1 MPKNLIKRYIP
12 TPERIAQLP
21 GIHRF
26 GSRITEPM
34 LWHINRRSISG
45 AMFLGMFCAL
55 IPLPG
60 QMLIAAFFAILVR
73 VNLPLSIALTWLSN
87 PFTMVPILYSS
98 YWIGAHLCGV
108 PMLGI
113 GQIKDAF
120 LALSNQFFST
130 GSIPASHGV
139 FSFTAMLVGLFVE
152 ALILATL
159 GTILV
164 RALWRYHVIS
174 AWRARR
180 AQHQPDQPST
190 TPPPPKDQ

>member
-1 MPKNLIKRYIP
+1 MPKHLIRRYIP

-26 GSRITEPM
+26 GTRITDPM

-45 AMFLGMFCAL
+45 AMFVGMICAL

-60 QMLIAAFFAILVR
+60 QMLFAALGAIWLR
-73 VNLPLSIALTWLSN
+73 VNLPLCIALTWLTN
-87 PFTMVPILYSS
+87 PFTLVPILYAG
-98 YWIGAHLCGV
+98 YWLGSHLYGV
-108 PMLGI
+108 PMLEI

-120 LALSNQFFST
+120 VAMSHHLFST
-130 GSIPASHGV
+130 GSVPATQGT
-139 FSFTAMLVGLFVE
+139 FSLTAMLLGLLAE

-164 RALWRYHVIS
+164 RVLWRYHVVR

-180 AQHQPDQPST
+180 QSAPDSDKNSSPN
-190 TPPPPKDQ
+190 P

>member
-1 MPKNLIKRYIP
+1 MPKHLIKRYIP

-26 GSRITEPM
+26 GPRITEPM

-45 AMFLGMFCAL
+45 AMFVGLFCAL

-60 QMLIAAFFAILVR
+60 QMLFAALFAIWLR
-73 VNLPLSIALTWLSN
+73 VNLPLSIALTWLTN

-98 YWIGAHLCGV
+98 YWLGAHLYGV
-108 PMLGI
+108 PMLEI

-120 LALSNQFFST
+120 VAMTTHLFST
-130 GSIPASHGV
+130 ATLPPTHGV
-139 FSFTAMLVGLFVE
+139 FSFPAMLLGLLAE

-159 GTILV
+159 GTLLM
-164 RALWRYHVIS
+164 RALWRYHVVH
-174 AWRARR
+174 AWRTRHQDR
-180 AQHQPDQPST
+180 APAA
-190 TPPPPKDQ
+190 TPPANE